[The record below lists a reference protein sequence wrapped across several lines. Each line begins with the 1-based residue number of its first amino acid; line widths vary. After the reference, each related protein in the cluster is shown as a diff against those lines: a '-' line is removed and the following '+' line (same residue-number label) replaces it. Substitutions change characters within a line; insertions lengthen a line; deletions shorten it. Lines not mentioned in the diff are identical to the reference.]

1 MNPRFPFNY
10 GINPEYSSQPPPQ
23 NESQTFPQQF
33 SYNPYNFNTQSQPFS
48 QFSYNPFVY
57 AGPSQIPNQEQSQ
70 STSKSGK
77 KTKALGRNKNWNMEE
92 DEALCKAW
100 LRVSEDAIVGT
111 DQQRGRLWER
121 IRVEFISI
129 LEYDPG
135 RNASGLAHRWK
146 IIQHCVSK
154 FSGYVR
160 TIERAQRS
168 GNNAEDNMIASKQL
182 YNDKEEHQFKYDSC
196 WMILKDTS
204 KWYNYTIEQKGKQ
217 KKTSQKKRVEID
229 LDDDEIEDSSNTQ
242 PPSSDQS
249 APATT
254 PTSTGHEIDD
264 GVSND
269 GAHGLPRHHG
279 RKTAKNARRKKNLD
293 SIDLFVEEFSNMRK
307 EQSSRFEEEGIR
319 RNAIEQQKLQAK
331 IETKRME
338 IAAKQEHQ
346 QKQREQEIMLM
357 DPQSAPTEEGKAW
370 IIEQQIEILS
380 RIRKNK
386 N

>member
-1 MNPRFPFNY
+1 MDLVHIEGGGN
-10 GINPEYSSQPPPQ
+10 S
-23 NESQTFPQQF
+23 
-33 SYNPYNFNTQSQPFS
+33 
-48 QFSYNPFVY
+48 
-57 AGPSQIPNQEQSQ
+57 
-70 STSKSGK
+70 
-77 KTKALGRNKNWNMEE
+77 L
-92 DEALCKAW
+92 
-100 LRVSEDAIVGT
+100 
-111 DQQRGRLWER
+111 
-121 IRVEFISI
+121 
-129 LEYDPG
+129 LEVVPMVRD
-135 RNASGLAHRWK
+135 N
-146 IIQHCVSK
+146 VNN
-154 FSGYVR
+154 GYVR

-204 KWYNYTIEQKGKQ
+204 KWYNYTIEQKGKP